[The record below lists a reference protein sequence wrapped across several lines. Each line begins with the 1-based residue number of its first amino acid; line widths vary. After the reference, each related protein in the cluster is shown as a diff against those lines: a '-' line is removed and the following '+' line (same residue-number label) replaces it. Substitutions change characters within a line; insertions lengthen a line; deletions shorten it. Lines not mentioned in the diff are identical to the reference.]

1 MYVINLFG
9 GPSTGKSTLAALLF
23 GTLKSKYDLNCE
35 YVNEYA
41 KDLVYEKRNQIL
53 LKDQLYI
60 FAKQNHKLLMIKES
74 NDVDFVINDSPLLLS
89 NVFGKL
95 RVDGGTSKLFQEY
108 VRETFNSYSNLNF
121 LIERNESFFRT
132 SGRVEKNVDD
142 AKIIDKFIEDELIL
156 NNSNYFKIK
165 NDINDILTSDIFKDA
180 LKRVKNVWRNWDK
193 F

>member
-35 YVNEYA
+35 YVHEYA

-180 LKRVKNVWRNWDK
+180 LKRVKNV
-193 F
+193 

>member
-1 MYVINLFG
+1 MVETNSNMYVINLFG

-35 YVNEYA
+35 YINEYA

-53 LKDQLYI
+53 LNDQLYI

-74 NDVDFVINDSPLLLS
+74 KDVDFVINDSPLLLS

-156 NNSNYFKIK
+156 NNSKYFKIK

-180 LKRVKNVWRNWDK
+180 LKRFKNV
-193 F
+193 

>member
-60 FAKQNHKLLMIKES
+60 FAKQNHI
-74 NDVDFVINDSPLLLS
+74 
-89 NVFGKL
+89 
-95 RVDGGTSKLFQEY
+95 
-108 VRETFNSYSNLNF
+108 
-121 LIERNESFFRT
+121 
-132 SGRVEKNVDD
+132 
-142 AKIIDKFIEDELIL
+142 
-156 NNSNYFKIK
+156 
-165 NDINDILTSDIFKDA
+165 
-180 LKRVKNVWRNWDK
+180 
-193 F
+193 